1 VALTGE
7 ELPAV
12 ARLTALLDDLAGE
25 VGTGAGASAA
35 LALGLAA
42 EVATRAARA
51 STWSGAGGAAAQA
64 ALLRA
69 RAVRLASAN
78 ATAFERA
85 RTLLDAPEMVPERA
99 RDWTL
104 GRALEH
110 AADVPLAIAECA
122 ADVALLAAE
131 TAQHADGVGRTDA
144 AAAATLADGI
154 ARAMEQLVQANLA
167 VSADDDR
174 AADAR
179 AAAARAARAAAS
191 ARGEG

>member
-12 ARLTALLDDLAGE
+12 DRLESLLDDLAGE

-35 LALGLAA
+35 LVLGLAA
-42 EVATRAARA
+42 EVVTRAARA
-51 STWSGAGGAAAQA
+51 ATWSGAGGAAAQGS
-64 ALLRA
+64 LLRA

-85 RTLLDAPEMVPERA
+85 RTLLDAPHVLPARA

-131 TAQHADGVGRTDA
+131 TAQHADGVGRADA
-144 AAAATLADGI
+144 AAVAAVADGV
-154 ARAMEQLVQANLA
+154 ARAMGLLVEANLT

-179 AAAARAARAAAS
+179 AAAVRAAQAAAT

>member
-12 ARLTALLDDLAGE
+12 GRLTSLLDDLVIE

-42 EVATRAARA
+42 EVVTRAARA
-51 STWSGAGGAAAQA
+51 STWNGAGGAAAQA
-64 ALLRA
+64 ALLKA

-85 RTLLDAPEMVPERA
+85 RTLLDAPQSLPEHA

-110 AADVPLAIAECA
+110 AADMPLAIAECA
-122 ADVALLAAE
+122 ADIALLAAE
-131 TAQHADGVGRTDA
+131 TAQHADGVGRADA
-144 AAAATLADGI
+144 AAVATLAEGV
-154 ARAMEQLVQANLA
+154 AHAMALLVEANLA
-167 VSADDDR
+167 IGADDER

-179 AAAARAARAAAS
+179 AATVRAARGAAA